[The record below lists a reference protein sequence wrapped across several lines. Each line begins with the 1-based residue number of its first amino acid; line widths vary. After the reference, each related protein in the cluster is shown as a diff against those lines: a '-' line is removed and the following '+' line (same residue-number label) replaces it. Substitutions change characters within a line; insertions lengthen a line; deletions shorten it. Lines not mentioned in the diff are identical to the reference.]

1 MELLYKMTEKFQY
14 GQKLDLEVTETI
26 ADMKTDH
33 SHVRYVKTSNHGNVL
48 LMDDEI
54 QFSTADE
61 HRYHEMLV
69 HPVMMQTYAH
79 QPQKVLILG
88 GGDGLAAR
96 EVFKWA
102 NVEHVT
108 IVDWDA
114 AFVDKFGGGLLAP
127 LNRNVFS
134 RNNLKYVADDAV
146 HFLETT
152 SNQYNVVILD
162 FPDPDG
168 TTNMPALYVQCIN
181 LVENVLLPKGVVA
194 THVGP
199 VHPNPRFQQW
209 ETVRAIRDTM
219 EHTFSGMS
227 KKVSLHTVYVPSF
240 SNEWG
245 FLVASDA
252 LLNLNNT
259 LWSSVRDRC
268 RYWNGESSENVSYD
282 IGVNYHN
289 K

>member
-1 MELLYKMTEKFQY
+1 MTEKFQY
-14 GQKLDLEVTETI
+14 GQKLDLEVIETL

-33 SHVRYVKTSNHGNVL
+33 SHVRYVKTRNHGNVL

-69 HPVMMQTYAH
+69 HPVMSRTHSFQK
-79 QPQKVLILG
+79 QKVLILG

-114 AFVDKFGGGLLAP
+114 AFVDKFGGGILTH
-127 LNRNVFS
+127 LNKNVFS
-134 RNNLKYVADDAV
+134 RSNVTYIAEDALAYLGGTGKT
-146 HFLETT
+146 FD
-152 SNQYNVVILD
+152 VVFLD

-168 TTNMPALYVQCIN
+168 PTMVDLYTTCIS
-181 LVENVLLPKGVVA
+181 LADTLLTKNGVIGL
-194 THVGP
+194 HVGP
-199 VHPNPRFQQW
+199 VHPNHNFQTW
-209 ETVRAIRDTM
+209 DTIRTLRDTLD
-219 EHTFSGMS
+219 HTFSGLNKHVELS
-227 KKVSLHTVYVPSF
+227 TVYVPSF

-245 FLVASDA
+245 LMRLCAATDIPKNS
-252 LLNLNNT
+252 
-259 LWSSVRDRC
+259 LWTSVRDRC
-268 RYWNGESSENVSYD
+268 KYWNGESSENVSYD
-282 IGVNYHN
+282 IQVNYHN